1 MTRYRFLATI
11 LTGLAALFGV
21 AALHAAP
28 RKAPVVI
35 AYVFPQNHALQP
47 GEIATQKLT
56 RINYAFANIK
66 DGRIVEGFP
75 TDAANFAVLNA
86 LRRQNP
92 SLTILISV
100 GGWLWSGG
108 FSDAVLTEQ
117 SRERFIDSAVAFI
130 ERYNLDGLDI
140 DWEYPGQVGAGNRFR
155 PEDKQNYTAVL
166 KELRSRFDEEQT
178 KLHRRLYLSVAAGS
192 NSDFLDHTDMRSVA
206 RSVDTVNLMAYD
218 YYEPG
223 SEPTTGMNAPLYAD
237 PHDPKQVSAD
247 RSVRAFEQ
255 AGVPVSKLV
264 LGVPFYGHEWGQVS
278 GRNHG
283 LFQPG
288 KPVPGAFAT
297 YANIVGTM
305 LNATAPDK
313 GFVRYWDSNSKVPY
327 LYNVHT
333 RVFVSYDDPQSMALK
348 CRYALQHHLAGVMFW
363 DYEADP
369 SGALLDTVDATLL
382 HRKSVA
388 GPTKW
393 VHLKK

>member
-1 MTRYRFLATI
+1 MRRYPFFATI
-11 LTGLAALFGV
+11 LTMFAALLCA

-28 RKAPVVI
+28 QKSPEVI
-35 AYVFPQNHALQP
+35 AYVFPQNHVLQP
-47 GEIATQKLT
+47 GEIAAQKLT

-75 TDAANFAVLNA
+75 TDPANFAALNA

-100 GGWLWSGG
+100 GGWLWSGN
-108 FSDAVLTEQ
+108 FSDAVLTEW
-117 SRERFIDSAVAFI
+117 SRKVFIDSAVAFI

-140 DWEYPGQVGAGNRFR
+140 DWEYPGQPSAGNRFR
-155 PEDKQNYTAVL
+155 PQDKQNYTAVL
-166 KELRSRFDEEQT
+166 KELRNRFDQEQK

-223 SEPTTGMNAPLYAD
+223 SEPITGHNAPLYANPAD
-237 PHDPKQVSAD
+237 PQHVSAD
-247 RSVRAFEQ
+247 RSVREFEQ
-255 AGVPVSKLV
+255 VGVPASRLV
-264 LGVPFYGHEWGQVS
+264 LGVPFYGHEWGHVPPQ
-278 GRNHG
+278 NHG

-297 YANIVGTM
+297 YANITATM
-305 LNATAPDK
+305 LNATSPDK
-313 GFVRYWDSNSKVPY
+313 GFIRYWDPASQVPY
-327 LYNVHT
+327 LYNANT
-333 RVFVSYDDPQSMALK
+333 RVFVSYDDPQSIALK

-363 DYEADP
+363 DYEADS
-369 SGALLDTVDATLL
+369 SGVLLDTVDATLL
-382 HRKSVA
+382 HRNSAA
-388 GPTKW
+388 GTTNIPANQ
-393 VHLKK
+393 